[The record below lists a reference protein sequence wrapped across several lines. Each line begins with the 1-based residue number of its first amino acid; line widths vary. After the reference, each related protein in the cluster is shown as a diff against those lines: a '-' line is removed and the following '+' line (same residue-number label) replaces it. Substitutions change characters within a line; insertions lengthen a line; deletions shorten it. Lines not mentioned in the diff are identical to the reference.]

1 MAIEF
6 IRVQRNIQVGPN
18 PGLKYLAVIKRGR
31 KVQMDDIYKDMTDLS
46 SLSRGDIK
54 NTIDNFM
61 LVVSKYL
68 KDGRSVDMGEFGEL
82 QVNLRANA
90 MDTLDDVTA
99 KTIKTI
105 SISFRMGKEL
115 KLLIEETPK
124 VLGSLE
130 AKGYQA

>member
-68 KDGRSVDMGEFGEL
+68 KDGRSVDMGEFGEF

-124 VLGSLE
+124 VLGSL
-130 AKGYQA
+130 

>member
-6 IRVQRNIQVGPN
+6 IRVQRNIVVGPN
-18 PGLKYLAVIKRGR
+18 PGLKYIAVIKRGR

-68 KDGRSVDMGEFGEL
+68 KDGRSVDMGEFGEF

>member
-68 KDGRSVDMGEFGEL
+68 KDGRSVDMGEFGEF

-115 KLLIEETPK
+115 KLLMEETPK

>member
-54 NTIDNFM
+54 NTIDNCM

-68 KDGRSVDMGEFGEL
+68 KDGRSVDMGEFGEF

>member
-6 IRVQRNIQVGPN
+6 IRVQRNIVVGPN

-68 KDGRSVDMGEFGEL
+68 KDGRSVDMGEFGEF

>member
-68 KDGRSVDMGEFGEL
+68 KDGRSVDMGEFGEF

>member
-68 KDGRSVDMGEFGEL
+68 KDGRSVDMGEFGEF

-105 SISFRMGKEL
+105 SISFRMGEEL

>member
-68 KDGRSVDMGEFGEL
+68 KDGRSVDMGEFGEF

-90 MDTLDDVTA
+90 MDTLEDVTA

>member
-68 KDGRSVDMGEFGEL
+68 KDGRSVDMGEFGEF

-105 SISFRMGKEL
+105 CISFRMGKEL

-130 AKGYQA
+130 AKGYQP

>member
-68 KDGRSVDMGEFGEL
+68 KDGRSVDMGEFGEF
-82 QVNLRANA
+82 QVNLRATA
-90 MDTLDDVTA
+90 TVTLDDVTA
-99 KTIKTI
+99 NTIKTI
-105 SISFRMGKEL
+105 SISVRMGKVL